1 MLTVSYAIILHLR
14 YGDLARFSYDSA
26 CVIWKETDGAIQ
38 CDSNLTCKLDIYKD
52 EDGDASFQ
60 LKLDSLPH
68 AHAQRHTISIKIQ
81 ESRKLKN

>member
-1 MLTVSYAIILHLR
+1 
-14 YGDLARFSYDSA
+14 
-26 CVIWKETDGAIQ
+26 
-38 CDSNLTCKLDIYKD
+38 DIYKD